1 MKRSMHRF
9 LRALALTLSGMAV
22 SAAHAGDAPN
32 VGLSIIRTG
41 GSSTLE
47 GMLFSGGS
55 MTTKAQ
61 VNFSAFLIKHGDS
74 TLLFDTGLGS
84 QVEQQYQQD
93 MPHWA
98 RPFFKYTEPVVPA
111 RSQLDKA
118 GIALVQTI
126 LISHCHW
133 DHASGLGDFPGATVS
148 VPPAELEVI
157 HHAGDGFGG
166 AWPSQVNVP
175 GIKWQTYEFKP
186 VPFEGFSASL
196 DWFGDGSVVLVPLS
210 GHTEGSVGVFVKVD
224 SGRRYFL
231 VGDAV
236 WRAAALKDGRP
247 KFWLA
252 RWLVDHDVEQ
262 TQHVIDQIRAAA
274 ERNAD
279 LTVVPAHDASV
290 QDALGYF
297 PAWVK

>member
-1 MKRSMHRF
+1 MKRFTQRF
-9 LRALALTLSGMAV
+9 IRVLALTLAGMAAA
-22 SAAHAGDAPN
+22 AAHAGDAPN
-32 VGLSIIRTG
+32 VGLSVIRTG

-55 MTTKAQ
+55 MTTRAR

-93 MPHWA
+93 MPRWA
-98 RPFFKYTEPVVPA
+98 RPFFKYDEPVKPA
-111 RSQLDKA
+111 RGQLEQA
-118 GIALVQTI
+118 GVAPVQAI
-126 LISHCHW
+126 VISHSHW
-133 DHASGLGDFPGATVS
+133 DHVSGLGDFPGATVS
-148 VPPAELEVI
+148 VPAAELDVI
-157 HHAGDGFGG
+157 HHAGESFGG
-166 AWPSQVNVP
+166 AWPSQVSSP
-175 GIKWQTYEFKP
+175 GIRWQTYVFKP

-210 GHTEGSVGVFVKVD
+210 GHTPGSVGAFVKVD

-236 WRAAALKDGRP
+236 WRAAALKEGRP
-247 KFWLA
+247 KFWMA

-262 TQHVIDQIRAAA
+262 TQHVIDQIRAVA
-274 ERNAD
+274 ERNPE
-279 LTVVPAHDASV
+279 LTVVPAHDAAV